1 MERLMD
7 VGSIAQ
13 LSTTMAETGTRQAV
27 GMAVLKKAQD
37 IQSSTATALIE
48 ALPPV
53 PAAPNLPS
61 HLGNRINTTA

>member
-1 MERLMD
+1 MD

-13 LSTTMAETGTRQAV
+13 LSTTMAETGNRQAV
-27 GMAVLKKAQD
+27 GVAVLKKAQE

-53 PAAPNLPS
+53 QAAPNLPS